1 MSEVLLAACGVT
13 RSFGP
18 TWALRGAD
26 VAVDR
31 HEIVAVMG
39 PSGSGKST
47 LLHCLAGILIP
58 DAGEVVF
65 DGVRVDQLDERART
79 ERRRRRFGFVFQF
92 GQLVPELSAVE
103 NVSLPLLLEGRPR
116 RESLAESAGWLE
128 LLGIGDLGARRSGE
142 LSGGEAQPV
151 ALARALALASDPRAP
166 RSHRPAPATGWRSS
180 AGAPSPSPLCRP
192 RCRCSTASPLR
203 NPCASSDRR
212 ARDAASRDRRCHRP
226 GVGSARGRDLESS
239 ASTMSGEMLAAGPS
253 PH

>member
-1 MSEVLLAACGVT
+1 MPVRSCSTGSGSTSSTSAPARSGGPPVRLRVPVRAARARAVGGRERVT
-13 RSFGP
+13 APVARGP
-18 TWALRGAD
+18 TPPRIARRVGRVAGAAGDRG
-26 VAVDR
+26 
-31 HEIVAVMG
+31 
-39 PSGSGKST
+39 SGS
-47 LLHCLAGILIP
+47 P
-58 DAGEVVF
+58 P
-65 DGVRVDQLDERART
+65 VRRAV
-79 ERRRRRFGFVFQF
+79 RRRG
-92 GQLVPELSAVE
+92 PA
-103 NVSLPLLLEGRPR
+103 GRPR
-116 RESLAESAGWLE
+116 PRA
-128 LLGIGDLGARRSGE
+128 GARQRPQS
-142 LSGGEAQPV
+142 
-151 ALARALALASDPRAP
+151 P